1 MGFGGPRLRGKSDK
15 KGTTGVG
22 GSFAVH
28 LGLRPFGLNL
38 ACSTPTGTEAL
49 ERRPGATRLDLRHS
63 EHANADQSKA
73 EQKPFALDLIKKRR
87 TGHRVGPRSVRGAHK
102 PGATARP
109 GLSRWRREGR
119 KQATAS
125 PHRAPCSA
133 LGSST
138 EKGERS
144 DATQRDVFG
153 VTRPFDFRPPF

>member
-1 MGFGGPRLRGKSDK
+1 MRGKSDK

-87 TGHRVGPRSVRGAHK
+87 TGHRVGRAVGGGHISQAPLPVRASAGGGGKAENRPPPAHTEPLAAPLEAVPK
-102 PGATARP
+102 KASAPMQ
-109 GLSRWRREGR
+109 LSGM
-119 KQATAS
+119 
-125 PHRAPCSA
+125 CSA
-133 LGSST
+133 
-138 EKGERS
+138 
-144 DATQRDVFG
+144 
-153 VTRPFDFRPPF
+153 